1 MRDRA
6 ATASRVAYVL
16 KGYPR
21 LSEVFIISEIYRLER
36 LGVPLRLYVL
46 KAADEEVQHDVVRR
60 LRVRPDYLRQT
71 TSLSGTGLF
80 RWLGANL
87 GQFRAALLRTA
98 RRHPLGLGRAAAQ
111 AFAQAVRARR
121 GFLATPRKR
130 YFKEFLL
137 AVDLADRLDGSGDVR
152 RLHAH
157 FAHGTTT
164 VTWLASTITGLPF
177 SFTGHAKD
185 IWTRDLN
192 PAGLLRRK
200 MDAAS
205 FVVTCTEANRA
216 HLTSFGSSTPV
227 HVVYHGLNADYEP
240 LVAAAAARRDEPARV
255 RLLAVARLVRK
266 KGLDTFVDAC
276 AVLRDRGVD
285 FEAVIVGESGDH
297 EQEVRARVAATGLGA
312 RVTFLGP
319 LTQTGLFAQYQQ
331 ASVFALPCRILEDG
345 DRDGIPNV
353 LMEAMACGLP
363 VVTTGVSGITELVRD
378 GVNGLIVE
386 PDRPI
391 DLADSLHRLIKDP
404 ELARHLAERGRRTVS
419 ERFDAATAAARMASL
434 LTVTSPPVH
443 HRAAVAIRTHGR
455 VRPRQLL
462 SSTEADRGWVAI
474 DRGVRRG
481 RGLPWRA
488 PRTAG
493 TGLPHPRRRR
503 PTAADPPGRAA
514 PLETTEGE
522 P

>member
-240 LVAAAAARRDEPARV
+240 LVAAAARRVEPARV
-255 RLLAVARLVRK
+255 RLLAVGRLVRK

-443 HRAAVAIRTHGR
+443 HRAAVAIRTPGR
-455 VRPRQLL
+455 VRPRQVF
-462 SSTEADRGWVAI
+462 SSTGADRGWVAI

-488 PRTAG
+488 PGTAG

>member
-46 KAADEEVQHDVVRR
+46 KAVDEEVQHDVVRR

-363 VVTTGVSGITELVRD
+363 VVTTRVTGITELVRD

-455 VRPRQLL
+455 VRPRQVL

-488 PRTAG
+488 PGTAG

>member
-240 LVAAAAARRDEPARV
+240 LVAAAARRVEPARV
-255 RLLAVARLVRK
+255 RLLAVGRLVRK

-276 AVLRDRGVD
+276 AVLRDRRVD

-455 VRPRQLL
+455 VRPRQVL

-488 PRTAG
+488 PGTAG

>member
-1 MRDRA
+1 MRDDA
-6 ATASRVAYVL
+6 AVPGRVAYVL

-21 LSEVFIISEIYRLER
+21 LSEVFITSEIYRMER

-46 KAADEEVQHDVVRR
+46 KAADEAVQHDVVRR

-71 TSLSGTGLF
+71 TSLSATGLF

-87 GQFRAALLRTA
+87 GRFRCALLRTV
-98 RRHPLGLGRAAAQ
+98 RRHPVGLVHAAAQ

-121 GFLATPRKR
+121 SFLATPRKL
-130 YFKEFLL
+130 YFKELLL
-137 AVDLADRLDGSGDVR
+137 AVDLADRLDASGDVR

-185 IWTRDLN
+185 IWTEERN

-205 FVVTCTEANRA
+205 FVVTCTEANRT
-216 HLTSFGSSTPV
+216 HLASFGSSTPV
-227 HVVYHGLNADYEP
+227 HVVYHGLNADFEP
-240 LVAAAAARRDEPARV
+240 LVAAGVRRVEPARV
-255 RLLAVARLVRK
+255 RLLAVGRLVRK

-285 FEAVIVGESGDH
+285 FDAVIAGESGDH
-297 EQEVRARVAATGLGA
+297 EQEVHARVGATGLTA
-312 RVTFLGP
+312 RVSFLGP

-331 ASVFALPCRILEDG
+331 ASVFALPCRVLDDG

-353 LMEAMACGLP
+353 LMEAMACGVP

-378 GVNGLIVE
+378 GVNGLLVG

-391 DLADSLHRLIKDP
+391 DLADSLHRLIRDP
-404 ELARHLAERGRRTVS
+404 ELARHLAERGRSTIA
-419 ERFDAATAAARMASL
+419 ERFDALTGAARMASL
-434 LTVTSPPVH
+434 LTVTEQ
-443 HRAAVAIRTHGR
+443 
-455 VRPRQLL
+455 PR
-462 SSTEADRGWVAI
+462 
-474 DRGVRRG
+474 
-481 RGLPWRA
+481 
-488 PRTAG
+488 
-493 TGLPHPRRRR
+493 
-503 PTAADPPGRAA
+503 
-514 PLETTEGE
+514 
-522 P
+522 

>member
-240 LVAAAAARRDEPARV
+240 LVAAAARRVEPARV
-255 RLLAVARLVRK
+255 RLLAVGRLVRK

-455 VRPRQLL
+455 VRPRQVL

-488 PRTAG
+488 PGTAG

-514 PLETTEGE
+514 PLEATEGE